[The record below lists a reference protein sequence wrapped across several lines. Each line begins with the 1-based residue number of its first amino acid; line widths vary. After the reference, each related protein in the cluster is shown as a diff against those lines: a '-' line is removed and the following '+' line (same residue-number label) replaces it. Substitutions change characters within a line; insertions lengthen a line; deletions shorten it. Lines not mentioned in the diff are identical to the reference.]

1 MSFRFIVPLALLI
14 AIAVAAPAN
23 AAYKV
28 GLSEQSP
35 GVFSD
40 SAWQS
45 LKLKR
50 VRYIVPWDVLK
61 DPTQTAV
68 ADQYLK
74 AAQANKQEVLLS
86 FSAHQGCFVNG
97 KYSKSKAC
105 RPPSASAYKAEFLKF
120 KRAYPF
126 IKNYSVWNEINHVSQ
141 PTAKSP
147 KRAAGYYN
155 AIRGSCRGCKIMAA
169 DVLDQSNMVSYL
181 KQFLRSAKGNPRL
194 WGLHNYKDV
203 NRNRTTGLRGI
214 LKTVPGEVWL
224 TETGGIVKLQPQFKF
239 NLNRAATATR
249 FMFKIADQ
257 FDSRRSGNRS
267 KMTRLYV
274 YRWFGEPASSRF
286 DAGLTDV
293 NGAPRKAFTTFSR
306 IAKKHR

>member
-35 GVFSD
+35 GLFAD

-50 VRYIVPWDVLK
+50 LRYIVPWDVLK
-61 DPTQTAV
+61 DPNQAAA
-68 ADQYLK
+68 ADQFLQ
-74 AAQANKQEVLLS
+74 AAIANKQDILLS
-86 FSAHQGCFVNG
+86 FTAHTGCFVNG
-97 KYSKSKAC
+97 KYSKAKAC

-120 KRAYPF
+120 KRKYPS
-126 IKNYSVWNEINHVSQ
+126 IKTYSVWNEINHVSQ

-155 AIRGSCRGCKIMAA
+155 AIRNSCSGCKIMAA

-181 KQFLRSAKGNPRL
+181 RQFQRSVKGNPRL

-239 NLNRAATATR
+239 NLNRAATATK
-249 FMFKIADQ
+249 FMFKIADKY
-257 FDSRRSGNRS
+257 DAKLRGNRS

-274 YRWFGEPASSRF
+274 YRWFGEAPTSRF
-286 DAGLTDV
+286 DAGLTDM
-293 NGAPRKAFTTFSR
+293 NGTPRKAFSTFSR
-306 IAKKHR
+306 VAKKHR